1 MTDGGPNYATWFY
14 NLYLYRNAFYYSK
27 MGYASALAWVLFLFV
42 LLLTLLIFRS
52 SAAWVYYEGQLKGGR
67 G

>member
-1 MTDGGPNYATWFY
+1 
-14 NLYLYRNAFYYSK
+14 
-27 MGYASALAWVLFLFV
+27 VLFLFV
-42 LLLTLLIFRS
+42 LILTLVIFRS